1 MCFFWFNIILPGW
14 LTKKHE
20 YQNTNK
26 TGNIVN
32 IPLDIARNVC
42 IKWVNETSVIPEIT
56 GTTYYVWNWEIVPK
70 TKYGIAHNVEKK
82 GNN

>member
-1 MCFFWFNIILPGW
+1 MCFFWFNRILPEW

-42 IKWVNETSVIPEIT
+42 IKWVNETSVIPVIT

-70 TKYGIAHNVEKK
+70 TKHGIAHNVDKK
-82 GNN
+82 GKN